1 MRARMLFQHIIR
13 HLGNI
18 EAQSACRLFA
28 SGHDRITFIGSMN
41 ECRVVADLIF
51 LLLPAKWVIGF
62 NKYKEPKTGSNHD
75 KASAKHTSKINLVR
89 FSFYSTLVINLAIR

>member
-1 MRARMLFQHIIR
+1 
-13 HLGNI
+13 
-18 EAQSACRLFA
+18 
-28 SGHDRITFIGSMN
+28 
-41 ECRVVADLIF
+41 
-51 LLLPAKWVIGF
+51 LPAKWVIGF